1 MSDARAVRIDEP
13 GSIRV
18 VPTEPTEPGPG
29 EALVE
34 IARSGICGSDREVF
48 TGNRPADFVSYPV
61 IPGHEWSGTVVE
73 VGPDVTADLRGR
85 LVVGEGFRGCG
96 VCSACRRG
104 DNNLC
109 ATQYEETGFTRPGGW
124 SNYLTLP
131 ARLLHVLPD
140 DADPRGAAVLEPAA
154 CAAAAT
160 LKLAVVPGER
170 VAVVGG
176 GSLGLLSTQL
186 IAAASP
192 AELSVVE
199 PGERAG
205 VATACGATGLHDPA
219 AVEQLA
225 GSYDAVLEAAGAPG
239 TAALATRL
247 ARPGGRVVLTGVA
260 ADDPE
265 PPDPARLVLS
275 QLTVHTV
282 FGAPSRAWEHAVSTF
297 TSGVLDP
304 ALLVTRELEL
314 DEASEALRLLG
325 EQRGADVKILLRP

>member
-13 GSIRV
+13 GSIRT

-34 IARSGICGSDREVF
+34 VARSGICGSDREVF

-61 IPGHEWSGTVVE
+61 VPGHEWSGRVVE
-73 VGPDVTADLRGR
+73 VGADVPAELSGR

-96 VCSACRRG
+96 VCPACRRG

-109 ATQYEETGFTRPGGW
+109 ATQYDETGFTRPGGW

-131 ARLLHVLPD
+131 ARLLHALPD

-186 IAAASP
+186 IAASSP
-192 AELSVVE
+192 VELAVVE
-199 PGERAG
+199 PGERSEI
-205 VATACGATGLHDPA
+205 ATACGATGIRGPEEA
-219 AVEQLA
+219 ERLA
-225 GSYDAVLEAAGAPG
+225 GRYDAVLEAAGAPG

-247 ARPGGRVVLTGVA
+247 VRPGGRVVLTGVA
-260 ADDPE
+260 ADDPR

-275 QLTVHTV
+275 QITVHTV
-282 FGAPSRAWEHAVSTF
+282 FGAPSRAWCHAVSAF

-304 ALLVTRELEL
+304 GLLVTRELEL
-314 DEASEALRLLG
+314 EEASEALRLLG
-325 EQRGADVKILLRP
+325 QRRGSDVKILLRP